1 MIFIEG
7 EFFSWMVIVTALEVV
22 GDATFIRLK
31 VSSQSTK
38 TAKEEA
44 KQWPN
49 DLSSRLN
56 PRNYDFS
63 FRIWKFSL

>member
-1 MIFIEG
+1 
-7 EFFSWMVIVTALEVV
+7 MVIVTALEVV

-31 VSSQSTK
+31 VSFQSTK

-63 FRIWKFSL
+63 FRI

>member
-1 MIFIEG
+1 
-7 EFFSWMVIVTALEVV
+7 MVIVTALEVV
-22 GDATFIRLK
+22 GDATFIHLK

-38 TAKEEA
+38 TAKEKA

-49 DLSSRLN
+49 DLSSMLN

-63 FRIWKFSL
+63 FRI